1 MTDALMISTIT
12 VLLGVLN
19 LYKWVIIIQALLSW
33 IQPDPSN
40 PIVQILNRLAEPAYT
55 LVRRYIPTNFGGID
69 ITPLVIIFA
78 IIFVETFI
86 TSLF

>member
-33 IQPDPSN
+33 IQPDPYN
-40 PIVQILNRLAEPAYT
+40 PIVQILNRLAEPAYS

-78 IIFVETFI
+78 IIFIETFI
-86 TSLF
+86 TSLI